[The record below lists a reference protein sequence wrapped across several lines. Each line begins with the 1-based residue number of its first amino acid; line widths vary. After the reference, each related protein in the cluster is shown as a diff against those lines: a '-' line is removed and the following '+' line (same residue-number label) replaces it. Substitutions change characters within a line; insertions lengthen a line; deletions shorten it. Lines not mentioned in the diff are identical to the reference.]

1 MGKND
6 ARLFEIVLPTEV
18 GNFDFVKLTG
28 SLDR

>member
-6 ARLFEIVLPTEV
+6 ARLFEIVLPTMP
-18 GNFDFVKLTG
+18 GNYDFVKPTG